1 MTPAFTGILL
11 LFGLAGVGQTV
22 FTWLWFGGVTYDGRL
37 SRDPNHIWSSLA
49 GFTVPVLGG
58 LCGALYSV
66 NKRIVVGHKSIRH
79 FDWLGRVRFE
89 ATPRDNVAFVRDLN
103 ERNLPSYVLVSE
115 RQRLFFGT
123 EFARLPELVHAI
135 SEMCLRPQPED
146 ADPRHRILP
155 RESVVFRYR
164 FSGRLHGVLGLMG
177 SLLVGSA
184 FGGLFWTAWTSELWF
199 GLGLM
204 AFGLAHTLFHTLSG
218 LTKATRSRVV
228 LDADGIEM
236 CDASNCR
243 LRLDW
248 DEIYSVDEWS
258 ESGGWKRVLV
268 IAGESGAMSVS
279 SHVGGFNRLRST
291 LLWAVPAHAVV
302 ALISDPPPPPAT

>member
-1 MTPAFTGILL
+1 MNRATNNLAQLTSDAVYPARDEASKTFRPGWMTPAFTGILL

-22 FTWLWFGGVTYDGRL
+22 FEWLWFGGVTYDGRF

-58 LCGALYSV
+58 LCGSLYSV

-146 ADPRHRILP
+146 AEPRHRIRP
-155 RESVVFRYR
+155 REPVVFRYR
-164 FSGRLHGVLGLMG
+164 FSGRLHCTLGALWMLLLIPMLVMLFLQGG
-177 SLLVGSA
+177 S
-184 FGGLFWTAWTSELWF
+184 
-199 GLGLM
+199 
-204 AFGLAHTLFHTLSG
+204 GLAFFLALIAFAAAHAGFHTLSG
-218 LTKATRSRVV
+218 WTKATRSRV
-228 LDADGIEM
+228 
-236 CDASNCR
+236 
-243 LRLDW
+243 
-248 DEIYSVDEWS
+248 
-258 ESGGWKRVLV
+258 
-268 IAGESGAMSVS
+268 
-279 SHVGGFNRLRST
+279 
-291 LLWAVPAHAVV
+291 
-302 ALISDPPPPPAT
+302 